1 MAVEGGREAP
11 RCARR
16 APVDRLRPPVTAFDP
31 AEGLISRH
39 WSTALGSI
47 SLDGPRI
54 MGILNVTPDSFSD
67 GGRFFSVD
75 DAVTRAEAMLAE
87 GADIIDVGGES
98 TRPQGATP
106 VDAAD
111 ECRRVLPVIGEI
123 RRRFPEVV
131 VSVDTVKADVA
142 ERALGEG
149 AAIVNDVSALR
160 LDSRMGEVCARSRA
174 GVVLMHSR
182 GGVSDMA
189 TFAHASYGD
198 DVVGDVLSELMKQAV
213 VAEGAGVAREAIVI
227 DPGIGFSKRSE
238 HSLAVLSGLR
248 RIVDTGFPVLVGVS
262 RKRFIGELTGVR
274 EPAERVHG
282 TTGANVM
289 ALVAGARIFRVHD
302 VGAARQAL
310 DVAWAILQREM
321 QT

>member
-1 MAVEGGREAP
+1 
-11 RCARR
+11 
-16 APVDRLRPPVTAFDP
+16 VDV
-31 AEGLISRH
+31 AE
-39 WSTALGSI
+39 
-47 SLDGPRI
+47 
-54 MGILNVTPDSFSD
+54 
-67 GGRFFSVD
+67 
-75 DAVTRAEAMLAE
+75 
-87 GADIIDVGGES
+87 
-98 TRPQGATP
+98 
-106 VDAAD
+106 
-111 ECRRVLPVIGEI
+111 ECRRVVPVIGQI

-160 LDSRMGEVCARSRA
+160 LDPRMGAVCARSRA

-189 TFAHASYGD
+189 TFAHAVYGD
-198 DVVGDVLSELMKQAV
+198 DVVGEVLGELMKQAE
-213 VAEGAGVAREAIVI
+213 VAGASGVAREAMVL

-238 HSLAVLSGLR
+238 HSLAVLAGLR
-248 RIVDTGFPVLVGVS
+248 RIVDAGLPVLVGVS

-310 DVAWAILQREM
+310 DVAWAIFQREM

>member
-1 MAVEGGREAP
+1 MSP
-11 RCARR
+11 ST
-16 APVDRLRPPVTAFDP
+16 P
-31 AEGLISRH
+31 SS
-39 WSTALGSI
+39 WSTGVGEVALDRP
-47 SLDGPRI
+47 LV

-67 GGRFFSVD
+67 GGRFLSVD
-75 DAVTRAEAMLAE
+75 GAVACAEVMHAE

-106 VDAAD
+106 VDVAE

-131 VSVDTVKADVA
+131 VSVDTVKAEVA

-160 LDSRMGEVCARSRA
+160 LDSRMGEVCARARA

-189 TFAHASYGD
+189 TFAHAAYGD
-198 DVVGDVLSELMKQAV
+198 DVVGEVLGELMKQV
-213 VAEGAGVAREAIVI
+213 RVAEEAGVARKAIVL

-238 HSLAVLSGLR
+238 HSLAVLTGLP

-274 EPAERVHG
+274 KPAERVHG
-282 TTGANVM
+282 TIGANVM